1 MATPENELWR
11 YAVDAASSMDYD
23 ECVRLYR
30 LEKMIPEMVAAHE
43 MCPPYTSLPELPI
56 VEHLM
61 TIELSKLDERDKLD
75 TLGNSLYRQ
84 VRIHHH
90 LLAGKITSE
99 LLKMDTSIIVSL
111 LCDGDALMENIDNIV
126 KSYRKKEEYKC
137 PICLDCI
144 GDTNICVTVCGHK
157 FCISCLFTHG
167 TSSTDCPLCRTQFLA
182 PQSQESSPPIESQ
195 IYPPITLDT
204 ETYQSGVIDNALADY
219 EDDESVDTFISY
231 DDENNENNNNHND
244 AVISSLDANIIHE
257 EEGDVNMNMNHYDE
271 INHRNKTTMN
281 IASMEY
287 EPVPNSQ
294 NRDFNRSFNTT
305 NIIRRQIYS
314 HYS

>member
-1 MATPENELWR
+1 MATPKNEVWR
-11 YAVDAASSMDYD
+11 HAVDAAYSMSHD

-30 LEKMIPEMVAAHE
+30 LEEMIPEMVAAHD
-43 MCPPYTSLPELPI
+43 MCPPYTSLSELPI
-56 VEHLM
+56 VEHLT
-61 TIELSKLDERDKLD
+61 TIELSNLDECDKLEL
-75 TLGNSLYRQ
+75 LGNSLYQQ

-90 LLAGKITSE
+90 LLAGKITTE
-99 LLKMDTSIIVSL
+99 LLKMDTSIIVRL
-111 LCDGDALMENIDNIV
+111 LCDSDALMENIENIV

-137 PICLDCI
+137 PICLDCM

-195 IYPPITLDT
+195 FYPPITLDT
-204 ETYQSGVIDNALADY
+204 ETYQSGVLDNALADY
-219 EDDESVDTFISY
+219 EDDESVDTFLSY
-231 DDENNENNNNHND
+231 DDENNNNNDD
-244 AVISSLDANIIHE
+244 AVLPDLDPNIIPE
-257 EEGDVNMNMNHYDE
+257 EPRDVNMNMNHYDE
-271 INHRNKTTMN
+271 NNQRNKNTMN

-287 EPVPNSQ
+287 EPVPNHQ
-294 NRDFNRSFNTT
+294 NRDYNRSLNTI

-314 HYS
+314 HPS